1 MGPSLIA
8 LAVPL
13 FFLGMAWEG
22 VAGRRQGKRVFRA
35 GDALADVGCGVAQQ
49 LVALLVS
56 NALVLEVYG
65 AVFALRP
72 WTLPTAWIP
81 WVAAVLG
88 VEVAYYWWHR
98 LSHEVN
104 LLWAAH
110 VVHHQSEDYNLAVAL
125 RQSVLT
131 WATALPFYLPL
142 ALLGIPPIPF
152 AVVLSLSTLY
162 QFWIHTE
169 LVPPMPA
176 FERWFNSPA
185 LHRVH
190 HAINPGY
197 LDKNH
202 AATFSWLD
210 RLFGTFEPEVEP
222 CVYGTTR
229 PLRSFNPLWAQV
241 ETGWRLLHNAL
252 RAPSRAQG
260 WRLLWASP
268 AWRPAW
274 LVALEPGTGK
284 EWVREK
290 YDPPATSAVVRYAVA
305 QWTLVVAGTFALL
318 MFGRGLSVGVRA
330 GGVAA
335 AVAALLTL
343 PALVEGRPW
352 ARRAEAGRLLVTLL
366 CAGAGAWWA
375 LR

>member
-22 VAGRRQGKRVFRA
+22 WAGRRRGVRVFRT

-56 NALVLEVYG
+56 NALVLEVYQ
-65 AVFALRP
+65 AVHVHRI
-72 WTLPTAWIP
+72 WTLPGAWLP
-81 WVAAVLG
+81 WVGAVVG
-88 VEVAYYWWHR
+88 VELAYYWWHR

-131 WATALPFYLPL
+131 WATTLPFYLPL

-169 LVPPMPA
+169 LVPALPA

-210 RLFGTFEPEVEP
+210 RLFGTFQPEGDP

-241 ETGWRLLHNAL
+241 ETGWRLFRNAA
-252 RAPSRAQG
+252 RAPSPGEG
-260 WRLLWASP
+260 WRLLWRSP
-268 AWRPAW
+268 AWRPEW
-274 LVALEPGTGK
+274 LVQLEPGVSK
-284 EWVREK
+284 ALPREK
-290 YDPPATSAVVRYAVA
+290 YDPPVSPAVARYAVG
-305 QWTLVVAGTFALL
+305 QWVVVVSGTFALL
-318 MFGRGLSVGVRA
+318 MLGRELPAVVRA

-335 AVAALLTL
+335 TVAALLTL
-343 PALVEGRPW
+343 PGLVEGRPW
-352 ARRAEAGRLLVTLL
+352 ARPAEAARVAVTVL
-366 CAGAGAWWA
+366 GAGSWWCFG
-375 LR
+375 